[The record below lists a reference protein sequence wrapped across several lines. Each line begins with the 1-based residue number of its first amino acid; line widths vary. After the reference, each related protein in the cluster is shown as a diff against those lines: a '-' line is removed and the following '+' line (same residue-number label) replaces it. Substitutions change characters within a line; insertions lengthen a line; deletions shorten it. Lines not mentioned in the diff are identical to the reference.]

1 MTTGLV
7 TSVTDKL
14 VAELERQALERIQ
27 YQKEKQEK
35 LNEGGR
41 KETIVALCEILPNE
55 LLALLAERAE
65 LLRDAERYRWLR
77 DKALIST
84 ETAPAILLVN
94 DCCEPAVNGRGWQ
107 SAIYGKDADVYVDAA
122 MQSEAKP

>member
-1 MTTGLV
+1 MSTPLV
-7 TSVTDKL
+7 ISVTDEL

-41 KETIVALCEILPNE
+41 KETIVALCEILPKE
-55 LLALLAERAE
+55 LLALLSERAE

-77 DKALIST
+77 DHFHGFSHYRAMKHRPNALRDEI
-84 ETAPAILLVN
+84 
-94 DCCEPAVNGRGWQ
+94 
-107 SAIYGKDADVYVDAA
+107 DAEIQKVK
-122 MQSEAKP
+122 Q